1 MVVMTFFNPIISKLS
16 LWEQSS
22 NQRLLLTG
30 IEEEHWPFLFQQF
43 LLSHQTSFANKN
55 QLIVTPS
62 VSSAERIYQGL
73 KSKIENGEAAHQIY
87 LYPGLDASPYHS
99 ILPSI
104 QDLYTR
110 FRTLDQLLYC
120 QEQDGLHL
128 VVIAT
133 HESLLLKGP
142 PPNFF
147 ADQRFSIHPDDIIE
161 PLELASRLVELGYT
175 SNITVEE
182 PGTFSRKGEIFD
194 LYPISSGPVRI
205 NYFDEMIEAI
215 HPINPTTGKSDRST
229 PLKGVDIS
237 VSPGVLVDN
246 LYSTILR
253 NNIPMPSP
261 GEKERYK
268 KRIDLFESFSRGELP
283 HDYVRY
289 LPLFFEPESTSTL
302 LDYFSPKNTI
312 ISMVGFDQIIQ
323 RDLEWREELRV
334 DFETESENQQGEI
347 LLPSPEYIYRDSLE
361 HATANFCQILVN
373 HPGCTINHHLD
384 YDFKHRIDLDLK
396 PVNSYLA
403 AHVNPAQERFSYVHG
418 VLTFIKSKFEQ
429 SGTVVLATHSQH
441 SKQELEYLIEGQNF
455 SSSLTRRVHFIDATT
470 ESGFYYPS
478 EDLLLLT
485 DRDLFGRK
493 KSHAVKKMAPNLDLF
508 AEQLSMIKEGDFVIH
523 NDLGIGKYLGLESMN
538 IGGTSADYL
547 VLEYT
552 ENDKIYV
559 PVYRMDMVQRYADGD
574 SNHRVASLRKNRF
587 NQLKERAKGAAKKLA
602 FDLLQLQA
610 ARKSS
615 EAYAFSPPDH
625 HYQEFTLA
633 FPFVETADQLTA
645 AEQVVESM
653 QESKPMDHLVCG
665 DVGFGKTEVAMRAAF
680 KAVLDKKQ
688 VAILVPTT
696 ILALQHYNSF
706 LSRFKDFPVNIEFL
720 SRFKT
725 TSEAKEIRERL
736 AKGEIDI
743 VIGTHKLLAKNIEYL
758 DLGLVVVDEEH
769 RFGVAH
775 KERLKLLKCSV
786 DFLTLTA
793 TPIPR
798 TLQLAFLGLKDL
810 SIIQTAPP
818 RRQSIKSYLIQED
831 DNTIKQAVD
840 KELARGGQ
848 VFYVHNRVQDMD
860 SVYDWLKTLVP
871 QAKIVVAHGQMA
883 EKDLEKRV
891 QSFYQ
896 GENNILLST
905 TIIESGID
913 IPTANTMIINRA
925 DRMGLAQLHQLRGRI
940 GRSDRKAYAYFVV
953 PKNRSLTPLA
963 SKRLAALQT
972 YADMG
977 SGFNIASSDLEI
989 RGAGDILGAS
999 QSGHIEAVGLELYMD
1014 LLKDAINELKG
1025 EEKIIR
1031 TNVEISTPFPSN
1043 IPHHYISDAPERLKT
1058 YKKLANCHQ
1067 QKQLDQY
1074 RDELLDIFGAF
1085 PPEVEN
1091 FFLLLATKVS
1101 LQPLGVISVKVVG
1114 SIITLQFDRNIVKQN
1129 TQLRD
1134 RIVTTFMARPKIFQL
1149 TPDYKVIFS
1158 GKSTITQE
1166 FLLEFSK
1173 NIAEQIHT
1181 C

>member
-1 MVVMTFFNPIISKLS
+1 MNFFNSILSKLN
-16 LWEQSS
+16 LWEKEGGSS
-22 NQRLLLTG
+22 IKLSG
-30 IEEEHWPFLFQQF
+30 VGEEHWPFLFQHF
-43 LLSHQTSFANKN
+43 LSHNSASFQHKN
-55 QLIVTPS
+55 HLIITPS
-62 VSSAERIYQGL
+62 SRSAEQIYDNL
-73 KSKIENGEAAHQIY
+73 KGSVTTEQQSHQI
-87 LYPGLDASPYHS
+87 LLFPGLDASPYHS

-110 FRTLDQLLYC
+110 FKTLNQILYGQSDSAKRT
-120 QEQDGLHL
+120 

-142 PPNFF
+142 SPAFF
-147 ADQRFSIHPDDIIE
+147 SDQRFTIHPDDIFE
-161 PLELASRLVELGYT
+161 PLELATKLVELGYS

-194 LYPISSGPVRI
+194 LYPISSGPVRL

-215 HPINPTTGKSDRST
+215 HPIDPHSGKSDRNN
-229 PLKGVDIS
+229 PLSGVDVS
-237 VSPGVLVDN
+237 VSPGVLIESQ
-246 LYSTILR
+246 YSSNLR

-261 GEKERYK
+261 GERG
-268 KRIDLFESFSRGELP
+268 RFQSRLDLFESFTRGELP
-283 HDYVRY
+283 TDYARY
-289 LPLFFEPESTSTL
+289 LPLFFDENTTSTL
-302 LDYFSPKNTI
+302 IDYFDPENTI
-312 ISMVGFDQIIQ
+312 VSLVGVDDIIQ
-323 RDLEWREELRV
+323 KNLEWMEELRV
-334 DFETESENQQGEI
+334 DFQAEISNPDGDI
-347 LLPSPEYIYRDSLE
+347 LLPVPDSLYLE
-361 HATANFCQILVN
+361 NFEQAISKFPQVLFN
-373 HPGCTINHHLD
+373 HPGSSFNHQLEH
-384 YDFKHRIDLDLK
+384 DFKYRIDLDLK
-396 PVNSYLA
+396 PISSYLA
-403 AHVNPAQERFSYVHG
+403 QHVSPAQERFSYVQG
-418 VLTFIKSKFEQ
+418 VFSFIKNEFAHN
-429 SGTVVLATHSQH
+429 GTILLATHSEH
-441 SKQELEYLIEGQNF
+441 ARKELDYLLEGQYY
-455 SSSLTRRVHFIDATT
+455 SSDLTRRIHFIDATV
-470 ESGFYYPS
+470 ENGFYYPS
-478 EDLLLLT
+478 EKLLLLT

-493 KSHAVKKMAPNLDLF
+493 KSSSVKKTISNVDLF

-523 NDLGIGKYLGLESMN
+523 NDLGIGKYLGLDSMDV
-538 IGGTSADYL
+538 GGTSSDYL
-547 VLEYT
+547 IIEYT
-552 ENDKIYV
+552 QNDKVYV
-559 PVYRMDMVQRYADGD
+559 PVYRMDMVQRYADGG
-574 SNHRVASLRKNRF
+574 SSHKVASLRKNRF
-587 NQLKERAKGAAKKLA
+587 NQIKDRAKGAAKKLA

-610 ARKSS
+610 TRESS
-615 EAYAFSPPDH
+615 KAYAFSPPDH

-653 QESKPMDHLVCG
+653 QSRKPMDHLVCG

-706 LSRFKDFPVNIEFL
+706 LARFKDFPVNIEFL
-720 SRFKT
+720 SRFKST
-725 TSEAKEIRERL
+725 TEAREIRERL
-736 AKGEIDI
+736 ANGEIDI
-743 VIGTHKLLAKNIEYL
+743 IIGTHKLLAKNITYL

-769 RFGVAH
+769 RFGVGH
-775 KERLKLLKCSV
+775 KEKLKLLKCSV

-818 RRQSIKSYLIQED
+818 KRQSIKSYLIQAD
-831 DNTIKQAVD
+831 DHTIRQAIE
-840 KELARGGQ
+840 KELTRGGQ
-848 VFYVHNRVQDMD
+848 VFYVHNRVQDMEK
-860 SVYDWLKTLVP
+860 VHNWLTNLVP
-871 QAKIVVAHGQMA
+871 KAKIVVAHGQMA

-891 QSFYQ
+891 QSFYS

-913 IPTANTMIINRA
+913 IPTANTMIIDRA

-940 GRSDRKAYAYFVV
+940 GRSDRKAYAYFII
-953 PKNRSLTPLA
+953 PKNRSLTPIA

-977 SGFNIASSDLEI
+977 SGFSIASSDLEI

-999 QSGHIEAVGLELYMD
+999 QSGHIEAIGLELYME
-1014 LLKDAINELKG
+1014 LLKDAISELKG
-1025 EEKIIR
+1025 EERAIR
-1031 TNVEISTPFPSN
+1031 TNVEISTPFPSH

-1058 YKKLANCHQ
+1058 YKKLANCQ
-1067 QKQLDQY
+1067 ERERLNQY

-1085 PPEVEN
+1085 PHEVEN
-1091 FFLLLATKVS
+1091 FFLLLATKIE
-1101 LQPLGVISVKVVG
+1101 LQPLGIISIKVAG
-1114 SIITLQFDRNIVKQN
+1114 TIITLQFDRNIVKQN
-1129 TQLRD
+1129 AQLRD
-1134 RIVTTFMARPKIFQL
+1134 RIVTTFMARPKVFQL

-1173 NIAEQIHT
+1173 NIAEQILT